1 MAQNEIVKILRVETQ
16 GSERTVKSLK
26 DEISSLKDALLNV
39 EQGTEQYDNIV
50 KQLRTDQEDLTR
62 VMNAGKK
69 DVEALEGSYNYLV
82 KTMSELKKEWRATTD
97 EVRRNQLGQEIDN
110 INTQLKDMDASIG
123 NYQRNVGNYAGGF
136 SEAMREVQS
145 STEVT
150 RAKFESISKIATG
163 LASGYAALQGAT
175 ALMGVEN
182 EKLQETFVKLQAAIA
197 LAQGIGGI
205 KDLIEGLGMAKVA
218 FKGAIMGVKSFIV
231 SLRGVKAAIAGTGIG
246 LLVVAVGMLVEHFM
260 SVEEETEDANEELQ
274 EFVSLLEQINKQYER
289 SLLYAEIET
298 INKYAEAV
306 RNANGDLDKLRQA
319 REEFEI
325 QSEVD
330 SQKNLLGREIDIY
343 SKRVQELARLNTLL
357 GTNIDFEKT
366 TLEDA
371 YKQLAQSYLNQYN
384 SFDEATRRILEN
396 HSKNYVEL
404 TTEFENIQ
412 RQNAERTLE
421 STENYVDAMLN
432 AEDERVKEAEKL
444 REEEQKNFE
453 EKQKEIQTVLDKIA
467 EANRTAQ
474 EQELYEL
481 EQTYNEEK
489 ELLKGRNADLLALTE
504 LYNKERLE
512 IINKYAEEEKA
523 KQLEALEEGFNTSM
537 GNIDSNQGYSE
548 QETEV
553 KYDGMEVKNPV
564 EAVQLEIDKLNEL
577 RDLRL
582 QFHNE
587 RLQQIDELL
596 SSELIS
602 AERRIELETEKA
614 NLIREN
620 AIEEARYIN
629 DNAKLSKQKAE
640 EEKKIKQLQY
650 KSTLSVAS
658 NTFSS
663 VAKLAKDGSA
673 TQKALSVAAT
683 TIDTYQSATAAYKA
697 MAGIPV
703 VGPALGIAAAA
714 AAVASGI
721 ANVKEILSVDAEN
734 GETSVKGGG
743 GAAVSPSIN
752 IGESMPVEYTRN
764 LLTDTETDALN
775 QPTRVY
781 VLESDITET
790 QNKVKVAESNATF

>member
-306 RNANGDLDKLRQA
+306 RNANGDLNKLRQA
-319 REEFEI
+319 RDEFEI

-412 RQNAERTLE
+412 RQNAERTLT
-421 STENYVDAMLN
+421 STENYVDAMLD
-432 AEDERVKEAEKL
+432 AEDERVKEAQKL
-444 REEEQKNFE
+444 REEEQKILE
-453 EKQKEIQTVLDKIA
+453 EKEKEIQTVLDKIA

-512 IINKYAEEEKA
+512 IINKYKLEE
-523 KQLEALEEGFNTSM
+523 LEEGFNTSM

-553 KYDGMEVKNPV
+553 KYEGMEVKNPV

-602 AERRIELETEKA
+602 SERRIELETEKA

-629 DNAKLSKQKAE
+629 DNARLSKQKAE

-663 VAKLAKDGSA
+663 VAKLAKEGSA

-734 GETSVKGGG
+734 GETSVKGSS
-743 GAAVSPSIN
+743 ASVTPSIN

-764 LLTDTETDALN
+764 ILTDSETDALN

-781 VLESDITET
+781 VLENDISET
-790 QNKVKVAESNATF
+790 QRKVRVAESNATF

>member
-412 RQNAERTLE
+412 RQNAERTLT
-421 STENYVDAMLN
+421 STENYVDAMLD
-432 AEDERVKEAEKL
+432 AEDERVKE
-444 REEEQKNFE
+444 EQKNLE

-512 IINKYAEEEKA
+512 IINKYKLEE
-523 KQLEALEEGFNTSM
+523 LEEGFNTSM
-537 GNIDSNQGYSE
+537 GNIDSNQGFAE

-577 RDLRL
+577 RELRL

-587 RLQQIDELL
+587 RLQEIDELL
-596 SSELIS
+596 ASELIS
-602 AERRIELETEKA
+602 GGRRIELETEKA

-663 VAKLAKDGSA
+663 VAKLAKEGSA

-721 ANVKEILSVDAEN
+721 ANVKQILSIDAEN
-734 GETSVKGGG
+734 GETSVKGS

-764 LLTDTETDALN
+764 ILTDSETDALN